1 MGDYHHGVRVVEI
14 NDGTRVI
21 STVSTA
27 VVGMVCTGKD
37 ADPKLF
43 PLNTPVLIT
52 DVIAAAGKAGK
63 SGTLAK
69 ALSAIGDQCKP
80 VTVVVRVE
88 EGKDAAET
96 TSNIIGGADENG
108 RYTGMKAL
116 LTAQA
121 VTGVKPRILG
131 VPGLDSL
138 EVATALAGICQQLR
152 AFGYISAYGCK
163 SISEAI
169 AYRDN
174 FSQRELMLIWPDFLA
189 WDTTGNVSTTAHAT
203 ARALGLRAKIDTET
217 GWHKT
222 LSNVGVNGVTGISAS
237 VFWDLQAPGT
247 DADLLNEAGV
257 TTLVRKDGF
266 RFWGNRSCS
275 DDLLF
280 LFENYTRTAQVLA
293 DTMAEAHMW
302 AVDKPVTAT
311 LIRDIVEGI
320 KAKFREL
327 KSNGYIIDADCWYD
341 ESANDK
347 ETLKAGKLYI
357 DYDYTPVPP
366 LEDLTLRQRITD
378 KYLVN
383 LAAGVNS

>member
-96 TSNIIGGADENG
+96 ASNIIGGADENG

-275 DDLLF
+275 DDPLF

-327 KSNGYIIDADCWYD
+327 KSNGYMIDADCWYD

>member
-131 VPGLDSL
+131 VPGLDSM

-275 DDLLF
+275 DDPLF

>member
-1 MGDYHHGVRVVEI
+1 MGDYHHGVRVLEI
-14 NDGTRVI
+14 NEGTRVI

-27 VVGMVCTGKD
+27 IVGMVCTSKD
-37 ADPKLF
+37 ADPKAF

-63 SGTLAK
+63 SGTLAN
-69 ALSAIGDQCKP
+69 ALAAIGDQCKP
-80 VTVVVRVE
+80 VTIVVRVE

-108 RYTGMKAL
+108 RYTGLKAL

-131 VPGLDSL
+131 VPGLDTL

-163 SISEAI
+163 TISEAI
-169 AYRDN
+169 TYRDN

-189 WDTTGNVSTTAHAT
+189 WDTTGNVSATAYAT

-247 DADLLNEAGV
+247 DADLINEAGV

-275 DDLLF
+275 DDPLF

-302 AVDKPVTAT
+302 AVDKPVTAS
-311 LIRDIVEGI
+311 LIRDIVDGI